1 MKLVKSTIVKAFSAS
16 KKPGIVS
23 VKRFSKTKVRVRR
36 FSQDGEL
43 EFDETVD
50 DAELET
56 EGTDTAIVEEIPAE
70 NVAVFSDED
79 TAVDEVIA
87 EVDGGDAT
95 PIIEAK
101 ESEGFVADVEE
112 TPEEPAPAEE
122 VPAAEEP
129 APAVEEE
136 STEEV
141 VAEETPAV
149 EEECGD
155 DDMGAILKEASKKC

>member
-1 MKLVKSTIVKAFSAS
+1 MKLVKGAIVKAFSAS

-36 FSQDGEL
+36 FSQDGTL
-43 EFDETVD
+43 EFDETVED
-50 DAELET
+50 EDIAN
-56 EGTDTAIVEEIPAE
+56 EGSDTAIVEQVPAE

-95 PIIEAK
+95 PVIEAR
-101 ESEGFVADVEE
+101 ESDGFVADVEE
-112 TPEEPAPAEE
+112 DAPEAAPEEPEAT
-122 VPAAEEP
+122 
-129 APAVEEE
+129 VEE
-136 STEEV
+136 T
-141 VAEETPAV
+141 AV

-155 DDMGAILKEASKKC
+155 DGIGNILAQASQKC